1 MPSTSP
7 SYKPSVRDSAQPS
20 QLPTNSPIQNEFNL
34 NSITEKDVT
43 ITLTGV
49 LPLNEV
55 ETEYFAERTQ
65 AYIEFYYNGAGE
77 GSNRRKMLQSV
88 FRGLNIADDNIFDVT
103 VTISNI
109 SMNPALAKATN
120 GRKLRNDF
128 DSSSHVAKTATTVRA
143 NTRTSTITSTNT
155 STAKES
161 KSSSLLASRKLAGE
175 ELQIEY
181 DQTMTY
187 RYSGKTDEESLTQI
201 TNKLLVQ
208 NPFNTITRRD
218 EYIIFLKGGLTNLT
232 PAAAAFDNLDKVTPP
247 ELYVKSEAI
256 SLVAIIAIAAGGVVF
271 LILIVVLICWKR
283 SKGKTS
289 EDDLRDYDPTSRTR
303 GGNRILP
310 ESDQSTLAEPNY
322 NGIFTTQDSVIGG
335 GGPGSMATDD
345 PDYNHNVYGFG
356 DQTIASNT
364 DGTMGDATMQS
375 SRFSAGGSLLGAGAG
390 QSLFDE
396 QSFEAYRNRGSG
408 RREEVIEIYA
418 PAGKLGVVIDTPD
431 SGAPVLHRIKDTCPI
446 ADKLRI
452 GDKLIAVDDED
463 VRSMTAVKVSK
474 LISQKSA
481 NSTRKFTIMRSI

>member
-1 MPSTSP
+1 MEKSNMNLPAILCTIIVLLSVAATNAQVATGVPTLSLSPSLSPSLSLSPSNMPSTSP

-155 STAKES
+155 STTKES

-310 ESDQSTLAEPNY
+310 E
-322 NGIFTTQDSVIGG
+322 
-335 GGPGSMATDD
+335 
-345 PDYNHNVYGFG
+345 
-356 DQTIASNT
+356 
-364 DGTMGDATMQS
+364 
-375 SRFSAGGSLLGAGAG
+375 
-390 QSLFDE
+390 
-396 QSFEAYRNRGSG
+396 
-408 RREEVIEIYA
+408 
-418 PAGKLGVVIDTPD
+418 
-431 SGAPVLHRIKDTCPI
+431 
-446 ADKLRI
+446 
-452 GDKLIAVDDED
+452 
-463 VRSMTAVKVSK
+463 
-474 LISQKSA
+474 
-481 NSTRKFTIMRSI
+481 